1 MTFKFVIKNCPLYL
15 NKIFEFAPHSRIDT
29 INSFAK
35 LKLPSCK
42 TKRGKKPLSYI
53 GPSLRQSCSK
63 NPNNPL
69 CIDLFLT
76 NGQQCFQQTYAI
88 ETVIS
93 CFNKKFVTVMK
104 TQYKEQKPKTIQ
116 YRNYKHFHEES
127 FNFN

>member
-1 MTFKFVIKNCPLYL
+1 MTFKFVIKNSPLYL
-15 NKIFEFAPHSRIDT
+15 NKIFEFAPHSKIDT

-42 TKRGKKPLSYI
+42 TKRGQKTLSYI

-63 NPNNPL
+63 
-69 CIDLFLT
+69 

-104 TQYKEQKPKTIQ
+104 TQYKEQKSKTIQ
-116 YRNYKHFHEES
+116 CRNYKHFHEES